1 MAPWLSKFVYTTITT
16 TTLAAGSIA
25 LERSPSAIDSD
36 SALNGAASA
45 IVAAVRFT
53 RSLYTATHVIL
64 DYRRLFAR
72 HTDYEC
78 DEYKKDRSEVHKRC
92 AARMLKL
99 ARTQGGVYVKIG
111 QHVASMNHV
120 VPGEYSTRLKLLEDR
135 AAYRPFWQIERRIRR
150 ELRVQG
156 ICEAFSKFETRPV
169 AAASLAQVHRATL
182 RSADG
187 GDGAK
192 VAVKVQYPGLE
203 TLVASDLGTIRILS
217 RLLKYNFPFFNMDWA
232 VAQFRRNLNQE
243 LDFVQELHNAEKT
256 STIFRGD
263 ERICVPRTY
272 RDLSTKQL
280 LVMEYVEGCRI
291 DDTSKLSAQGIDADA
306 VAKSVVDAFAKMI
319 FIDGFVH
326 CDPHGGNL
334 LVRKSANKHGFEV
347 CILDHGLYRELD
359 DEFRR
364 GYCLLWKGLILRR
377 QKDLSKACVNLGV
390 PGLEELL
397 SIMVLNRPWKS
408 ARKIGTDV
416 RVRMT
421 AKELR
426 ELRKDMRRK
435 GMKGEDIA
443 EMVQRMPDDL
453 LLVFKMN
460 SLVRNVNKSLG
471 ARIDRLK
478 VNARFA
484 IRGLRVDRNSRSQF
498 QRRADCSEGVVV
510 ASAGEHEGV
519 GKWVTDLVLSVFWHT
534 SMIVDRLAVEV
545 QLLVLDLGRELLS
558 WRWWWTSGGPNISK
572 ASERSEEFDDLKTG

>member
-1 MAPWLSKFVYTTITT
+1 MAPWLTKLAYTTITT
-16 TTLAAGSIA
+16 TTIAAGSVA

-36 SALNGAASA
+36 SPLNGAASA
-45 IVAAVRFT
+45 VVAAVRFT

-72 HTDYEC
+72 HTDYDS
-78 DEYKKDRSEVHKRC
+78 DEYRMDRSVVHERC
-92 AARMLKL
+92 ADRLLKL

-120 VPGEYSTRLKLLEDR
+120 VPREYSNRLKLLEDR
-135 AAYRPFWQIERRIRR
+135 AAHRPFWQIERTIRR
-150 ELRVQG
+150 QLG
-156 ICEAFSKFETRPV
+156 IQALSQAFSEFDSTPV
-169 AAASLAQVHRATL
+169 AAASLAQVHRAIL
-182 RSADG
+182 RSSDG
-187 GDGAK
+187 GHGEQ

-203 TLVASDLGTIRILS
+203 TLVVSDLATIRILS
-217 RLLKYNFPFFNMDWA
+217 RLLKYNFSFFNMDWA

-243 LDFVQELHNAEKT
+243 LDFAQETRNAERT
-256 STIFRGD
+256 SNIFSKD
-263 ERICVPRTY
+263 KRICVPRVY
-272 RDLSTKQL
+272 KRLSTKQL

-291 DDTSKLSAQGIDADA
+291 DDVSKLSALNIDADS
-306 VAKSVVDAFAKMI
+306 VAKTVVDAFAKMI

-334 LVRKSANKHGFEV
+334 LVRKSATKAGFEV
-347 CILDHGLYRELD
+347 CILDHGLYREMD
-359 DEFRR
+359 DDFRQ

-377 QKDLSKACVNLGV
+377 QNDLSNACVKLGV

-408 ARKIGTDV
+408 ARQIGTDV

-421 AKELR
+421 RQEMR

-443 EMVQRMPDDL
+443 EMVQKMPDDL

-484 IRGLRVDRNSRSQF
+484 VRGLRVRRNRHKQNSGRG
-498 QRRADCSEGVVV
+498 DDYDEVVV
-510 ASAGEHEGV
+510 ASAGEHEGLAT
-519 GKWVTDLVLSVFWHT
+519 WVTDWISTALWQT
-534 SMIVDRLAVEV
+534 SMLMDRLAVEV
-545 QLLVLDLGRELLS
+545 QLLALDVAREFLS
-558 WRWWWTSGGPNISK
+558 WWVYLSNGPGIENQSDML
-572 ASERSEEFDDLKTG
+572 EDMKTG

>member
-1 MAPWLSKFVYTTITT
+1 MAPWLSKFAYTTITT

-25 LERSPSAIDSD
+25 LERSPSVVDSD
-36 SALNGAASA
+36 SPLNGAASA
-45 IVAAVRFT
+45 VVAAVRFT

-78 DEYKKDRSEVHKRC
+78 GDYKKDRSVVNERC
-92 AARMLKL
+92 ADRLLKL

-120 VPGEYSTRLKLLEDR
+120 VPPEYSKRLKLLEDR
-135 AAYRPFWQIERRIRR
+135 AAHRPFWQIERRIRR
-150 ELRVQG
+150 ELGVQN
-156 ICEAFSKFETRPV
+156 IRESFSKFESTPV

-187 GDGAK
+187 GDGEE

-243 LDFVQELHNAEKT
+243 LDFVQECRNAQKT
-256 STIFRGD
+256 DDMFRED
-263 ERICVPRTY
+263 ERICVPRVY
-272 RDLSTKQL
+272 KDVSTKQL

-291 DDTSKLSAQGIDADA
+291 DDVSKLSAQGIDADA

-334 LVRKSANKHGFEV
+334 LVRKSGTRTGFEI

-359 DEFRR
+359 NEFRR

-377 QKDLSKACVNLGV
+377 QRDLSQACVELGAA
-390 PGLEELL
+390 GLEELL
-397 SIMVLNRPWKS
+397 SIMVLNRPWQS
-408 ARKIGTDV
+408 ARQIGTDV
-416 RVRMT
+416 RFRMT
-421 AKELR
+421 RE
-426 ELRKDMRRK
+426 ELRKLRQDMRKK
-435 GMKGEDIA
+435 GMNGEDVA
-443 EMVQRMPDDL
+443 EMVQKMPEDL

-471 ARIDRLK
+471 ARINRLK

-484 IRGLRVDRNSRSQF
+484 VRGLRVNRNRGKESPGQL
-498 QRRADCSEGVVV
+498 RRSEGVVV

-519 GKWVTDLVLSVFWHT
+519 TKWVTDWVSNLLFHT
-534 SMIVDRLAVEV
+534 SMMMDRLAIEIE
-545 QLLVLDLGRELLS
+545 LLVLDLARGFLS
-558 WRWWWTSGGPNISK
+558 WWTY
-572 ASERSEEFDDLKTG
+572 ASRGTDVGQQSEVFEDLKTG